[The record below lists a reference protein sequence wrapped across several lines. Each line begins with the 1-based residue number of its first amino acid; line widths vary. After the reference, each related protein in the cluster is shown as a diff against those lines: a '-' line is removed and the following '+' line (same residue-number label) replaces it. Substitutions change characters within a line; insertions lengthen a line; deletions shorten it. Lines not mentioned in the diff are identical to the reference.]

1 MRPYQFSLYAI
12 IIYIDS
18 ERLISIIW
26 QVEMNTSLG
35 VVNVDGD

>member
-1 MRPYQFSLYAI
+1 MRPYQISLYAI

-26 QVEMNTSLG
+26 QLEMNTSSG

>member
-18 ERLISIIW
+18 KRLISIIW